1 MIIGIGCDLV
11 EHSITEQ
18 LKWDSD
24 PEMLHR
30 FFSLSELEFYN
41 NTNTNKTVRFI
52 SGRFAVKEA
61 VLKCIGTGMR
71 DGISLTEINVF
82 QEKTGAPK
90 ISLVGE
96 VKKISDEKGI
106 SLWHVSITHSPS
118 YSCAFVIAEGN
129 KA

>member
-1 MIIGIGCDLV
+1 MIIGIGCDIV
-11 EHSITEQ
+11 EHSITQE

-30 FFSLSELEFYN
+30 FFSRSELELYSK
-41 NTNTNKTVRFI
+41 NKTVKFI

-71 DGISLTEINVF
+71 DGISLTEINVL

-90 ISLVGE
+90 IILVGE
-96 VKKISDEKGI
+96 VNKIAEEKGI
-106 SLWHVSITHSPS
+106 NLWHVTITHSPS
-118 YSCAFVIAEGN
+118 YSCAFVIAEGD
-129 KA
+129 KT